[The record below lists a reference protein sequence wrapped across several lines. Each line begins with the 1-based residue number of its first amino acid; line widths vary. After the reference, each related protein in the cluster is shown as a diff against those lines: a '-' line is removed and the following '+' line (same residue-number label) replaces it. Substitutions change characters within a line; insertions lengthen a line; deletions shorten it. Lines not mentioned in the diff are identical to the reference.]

1 MNKTFY
7 IETFGCQMNKCD
19 SELMAFSLKESGF
32 SESDSAMNADVLVYN
47 TCSVRQHAEDR
58 VNARIKS
65 TKKRMKRDSI
75 IVLTGCMAQRIGEAV
90 IKENVVDLV
99 IGPYQS
105 PGLGNIVTAFMNNR
119 KHNLFVSQE
128 SVDFEKRVNPDFA
141 GSKKDLSW
149 HEWVTITHG
158 CENFCSYCI
167 VPYVRGKLVSFPSDS
182 IVDYIGIL
190 TDNGVKE
197 ITLLGQNVNQYG
209 TDNSEIPFYKLLE
222 NVSKI
227 DKIIRINFIT
237 SHPKDFDENIIRVIN
252 DYENITNSIHLPLQS
267 GSDRVL
273 ELMNRKYSMSHYMKI
288 IENIDKILDNYSIS
302 TDLIV
307 GFPGETDEDYQATL
321 DAVKTIR
328 FDDAYTYAYSP
339 REGTSAYDIE
349 EGISRDEKI
358 DRLNLLIETQRG
370 IASDKLSTRISCIEE
385 MIVEKISKKS
395 ENEVMGKTYL
405 NHPIITPGNRSDIGK
420 KLKVK
425 ITDVKGSTL
434 YGKRVN

>member
-32 SESDSAMNADVLVYN
+32 SESDSAMKADVLVYN

-58 VNARIKS
+58 VYARIKS
-65 TKKRMKRDSI
+65 TKNRMKAGSI
-75 IVLTGCMAQRIGEAV
+75 IVLTGCMAQRIGETV

-105 PGLGNIVTAFMNNR
+105 PGLGNIITAFMNNR
-119 KHNLFVSQE
+119 KHNLFVSQD
-128 SVDFEKRVNPDFA
+128 SADFEKRVNPDFA

-182 IVDYIGIL
+182 ILDYIGIL
-190 TDNGVKE
+190 IDNGVKE

-222 NVSKI
+222 KVSKI
-227 DKIIRINFIT
+227 DRIERINFIT
-237 SHPKDFDENIIRVIN
+237 SHPKDFDENIIRVIKDN
-252 DYENITNSIHLPLQS
+252 VNITSSIHLPLQS
-267 GSDRVL
+267 GSDRIL
-273 ELMNRKYSMSHYMKI
+273 ALMNRKYSMGHYMKI
-288 IENIDKILDNYSIS
+288 IENIDKTLDNYSIS

-307 GFPGETDEDYQATL
+307 GFPGETEEDYQATL

-349 EGISRDEKI
+349 EDISRDEKI

-385 MIVEKISKKS
+385 MIVERISKRS

-405 NHPIITPGNRSDIGK
+405 NHPIITPGNRNDIGK
-420 KLKVK
+420 RLKVK
-425 ITDVKGSTL
+425 ITEVKGSTL
-434 YGKRVN
+434 YGKRIN